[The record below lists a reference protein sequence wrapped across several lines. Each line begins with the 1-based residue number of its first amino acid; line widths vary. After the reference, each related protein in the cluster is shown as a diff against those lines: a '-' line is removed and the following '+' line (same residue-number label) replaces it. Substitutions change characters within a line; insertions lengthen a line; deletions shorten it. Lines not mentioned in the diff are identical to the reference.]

1 MTSNNEAVPSQNLW
15 AGNIGKFRMLE
26 GNSALLPTNVDWQWP
41 LQQSL
46 MDFQLQNFQLYK
58 ALKLK
63 DWILGKQLILFSLSR
78 VAKLRV
84 SLGVSHL
91 VSV

>member
-1 MTSNNEAVPSQNLW
+1 
-15 AGNIGKFRMLE
+15 MLE
-26 GNSALLPTNVDWQWP
+26 GNSALLPTNVDWRRP

-58 ALKLK
+58 SLI

-84 SLGVSHL
+84 SLGISHL
-91 VSV
+91 ISV